1 MKHKM
6 LSTACPK
13 CASSEHVREKV
24 LMIDKLNAEH
34 LKYHPD
40 ERSACPC
47 QGEFSVDG
55 LKSEF
60 VTEGPLQ
67 QFVLGLYCEVCGV
80 GFVPEEMAKP
90 APQFWKRSE
99 LGWHRINADGS
110 LGPPQERMK

>member
-1 MKHKM
+1 
-6 LSTACPK
+6 
-13 CASSEHVREKV
+13 
-24 LMIDKLNAEH
+24 MIDKLNVEH

-40 ERSACPC
+40 ERSACSC

-67 QFVLGLYCEVCGV
+67 QFVLALYCEGCGV

-90 APQFWKRSE
+90 APQSWKLSE
-99 LGWHRINADGS
+99 LGWHRVNADGS
-110 LGPPQERMK
+110 FGPPQ